1 MIAVVD
7 PHDCR
12 CPHAR
17 RPCCYPNQ
25 PPVVALA
32 SLPAAPN
39 GARDLCSR
47 RSARSHAFDVVPEGR
62 DRAREHLCVGKLKQA
77 APDHA
82 IKERHFVVVP
92 GKAVRAAARSSR
104 RADVPERLFASSFI
118 ADSPE
123 RLCNQ
128 LPRGGQRLINPTFIV
143 FIPGQC
149 GFPQNL
155 NAETAV
161 DRFKLSRR

>member
-1 MIAVVD
+1 MIAAVLV
-7 PHDCR
+7 
-12 CPHAR
+12 
-17 RPCCYPNQ
+17 
-25 PPVVALA
+25 
-32 SLPAAPN
+32 N
-39 GARDLCSR
+39 GVSDLCPGR
-47 RSARSHAFDVVPEGR
+47 GVLGSALDVIPEGR

-92 GKAVRAAARSSR
+92 WKAVQAAPGPGR
-104 RADVPERLFASSFI
+104 RADVPKRLFASSFI

-123 RLCNQ
+123 CLCNQ
-128 LPRGGQRLINPTFIV
+128 LPRGSQRLIDPTFIV

-149 GFPQNL
+149 GCPQNR
-155 NAETAV
+155 NAEAAV